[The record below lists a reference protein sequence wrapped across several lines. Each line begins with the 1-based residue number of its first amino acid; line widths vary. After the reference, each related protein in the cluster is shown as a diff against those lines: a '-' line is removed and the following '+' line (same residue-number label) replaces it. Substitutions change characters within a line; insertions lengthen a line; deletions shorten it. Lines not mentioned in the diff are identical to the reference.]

1 MAVRDLITMGNP
13 LLLKQAEPI
22 TDFNTPELDDLIED
36 MFDTMAANH
45 GAGLAA
51 PQIGVSKQVVIFS
64 VDDNPRYPEAE
75 KVPPTILINPTIEV
89 LDNETEDGWEG
100 CLSIPGMRGLVPRYK
115 KIRYSGFNP
124 QGEPFRVEASG
135 FHARVVQHEVDHLI
149 GVLYPHRISDLR
161 YFGFEKELFSA
172 DES

>member
-1 MAVRDLITMGNP
+1 MAIRELITMGNP
-13 LLLKQAEPI
+13 LLLQQAEPV
-22 TDFNTPELDDLIED
+22 TDFDTPELDDLIED

-51 PQIGVSKQVVIFS
+51 PQIGISKQVVIFS

-75 KVPPTILINPTIEV
+75 KIPPTILINPTIEV

-124 QGEPFRVEASG
+124 QGEPIRVEASG

-149 GVLYPHRISDLR
+149 GVLYPYRISDLR
-161 YFGFEKELFSA
+161 YFGFEKELFHA